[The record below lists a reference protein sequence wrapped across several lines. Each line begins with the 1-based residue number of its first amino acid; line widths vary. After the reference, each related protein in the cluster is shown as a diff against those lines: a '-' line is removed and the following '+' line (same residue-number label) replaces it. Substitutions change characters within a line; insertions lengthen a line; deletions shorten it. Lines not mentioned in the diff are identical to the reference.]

1 MVENILNNE
10 LKAQLILKEYLSEPS
25 NIYNTLSGK
34 RLQILSPGRI
44 NKFEGP
50 DFLDMAVLIN
60 GDVIIGNSEFHLKS
74 SDWDNHNHT
83 ENQNYK
89 NLLLHIV
96 LDNNKEITNDNFLD
110 TLVIDKTK
118 FNEFVSHF
126 ENKQKIEED
135 KFRNKSELISIIED
149 LQHFSLM
156 RLIRKTEEIQNILNN
171 NEFESAFKIVIE
183 KFIDNY
189 SSKRRRPVYD
199 KEGFEKIINDSLK
212 SDAFNFIKEISK
224 HQNIIPLENNNLGG
238 KKPLIRSNSTKTN
251 RDLELEDDFDFEN
264 EFENEFED
272 DFEKIDFQDLDYQNE
287 GNNELS
293 INSNKFIILDILQ
306 SLLKKKFSDEGYNL
320 RKEIIINCIV
330 PMAICVSNEQDRIS
344 IFSWYWSTP
353 SLNNYGILKRKFP
366 TIGQNYI
373 WQQQGMLE
381 YIKEQGKKS
390 NVIQDFFHNNNI
402 SEVLSFYKLA
412 TFSRNKF
419 DDY

>member
-1 MVENILNNE
+1 MKESILHNE

-25 NIYNTLSGK
+25 NIYNTLSGR

-83 ENQNYK
+83 ENNNFK

-96 LDNNKEITNDNFLD
+96 IDNNKEIINDNFLD
-110 TLVIDKTK
+110 TLVIDKIK
-118 FNEFVSHF
+118 FTEFVSHF
-126 ENKQKIEED
+126 ENKQKLEEE
-135 KFRNKSELISIIED
+135 KFRNKNELINIIED

-156 RLIRKTEEIQNILNN
+156 RLIRKTEEIQNILTN
-171 NEFESAFKIVIE
+171 NEFENAFKIVIGN
-183 KFIDNY
+183 FINNY
-189 SSKRRRPVYD
+189 SSKKRRPVYD
-199 KEGFEKIINDSLK
+199 KEGFEKIISDSLK
-212 SDAFNFIKEISK
+212 SDAFEFVEEISK
-224 HQNIIPLENNNLGG
+224 HQNTIQIIKNKPFENMLSVNIPSAKNNL
-238 KKPLIRSNSTKTN
+238 LFT
-251 RDLELEDDFDFEN
+251 DEELKLSDEEDFEEIDFDDDESNDLSSSSN
-264 EFENEFED
+264 E
-272 DFEKIDFQDLDYQNE
+272 
-287 GNNELS
+287 
-293 INSNKFIILDILQ
+293 FIILDSLQ
-306 SLLKKKFSDEGYNL
+306 SLLKKKISDEGSNL

-330 PMAICVSNEQDRIS
+330 PMAICVSNEKDRIS

-353 SLNNYGILKRKFP
+353 ALNSYGVLKRKFP

-381 YIKEQGKKS
+381 FIKEQGKKS

-412 TFSRNKF
+412 TFSRDKF
-419 DDY
+419 DEYR